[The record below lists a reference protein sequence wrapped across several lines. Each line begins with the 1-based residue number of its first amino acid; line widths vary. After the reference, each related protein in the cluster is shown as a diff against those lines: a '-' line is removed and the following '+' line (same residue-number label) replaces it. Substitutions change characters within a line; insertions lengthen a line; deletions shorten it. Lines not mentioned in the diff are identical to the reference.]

1 MNTTHFKINFQA
13 MNLKSIAYTVATFCM
28 LVLMTG
34 TGYAQLT
41 STNGYIYLRDQNLYG
56 DNNAKLYWNSNHLSS
71 AQFVLRDKDQD
82 IMGMVYGANDG
93 AKFGLLDGDSNWSY
107 LAVKDNY
114 TSFYIDNDTK
124 MIIRNTG
131 NVGIGTTGPQTRLH
145 LAVQGS
151 GGLRIDG
158 DNTGDISMLLRNG
171 TVNHYIFSDQS
182 DGNSLDLGSQN
193 SMAFN
198 TDGANE
204 RMRILSTGEVAIGT
218 TTVPT
223 GYLFAVNGKVIAEE
237 MRVKPSNFWD
247 EVFETDYDLMSIE
260 EKQKFT
266 ETNKHLPSFAPES
279 EIVDEGME
287 VGKSFA
293 DVAKELEE
301 AYLYIYQLNDKMK
314 ALEAQLAKLSE
325 QSDK

>member
-13 MNLKSIAYTVATFCM
+13 MNLKNIAYTAATFLM
-28 LVLMTG
+28 LILMTG
-34 TGYAQLT
+34 ISRAQVSGGT
-41 STNGYIYLRDQNLYG
+41 VTLRDQSLYG
-56 DNNAKLYWNSNHLSS
+56 DNSAKLYWNSNHISS
-71 AQFVLRDKDQD
+71 SQIVLRDSDQD
-82 IMGMVYGANDG
+82 IHGMLFGSHDG
-93 AKFGLLDGDSNWSY
+93 SKFGLVDADNNWSY
-107 LAVKDNY
+107 LAVKDTY
-114 TSFYIDNDTK
+114 TSFYIDNDIK

-131 NVGIGTTGPQTRLH
+131 NVGIGTTSPQTRLH

-158 DNTGDISMLLRNG
+158 DNTGDVSMLLRNG

-182 DGNSLDLGSQN
+182 DGNCFDFSSQN
-193 SMAFN
+193 NMAFN

-223 GYLFAVNGKVIAEE
+223 GYLVAIDGKLIAEE

-266 ETNKHLPSFAPES
+266 KINKHLPSFAPES
-279 EIVDEGME
+279 EIVDEGMD